1 MFIVK
6 FGGSVITEKA
16 KDCCFEQEVMDD
28 LAAQVKRAGKS
39 MILVHGAGSFGHIL
53 AKQYDLNSGFK
64 KKNQLQGFALTH
76 AQVQRLNNLVLAS
89 LQNHGLAAVSIPPHA
104 TITLRN
110 HHVKHL
116 DTKVFTDYL
125 THGFLPV
132 TFGDVALDTTLG
144 FSICSGD
151 LLVELL
157 AARFKPEKVIFVMD
171 EDGLY
176 TANPKT
182 NPNARFIK
190 TATLKELRALSTSSN
205 KHADVTKGM
214 EGKLAS
220 IQRIARGGIDTVLV
234 NGNIHNRLYDI
245 LKGKNT
251 TSTHIFGE
259 EP

>member
-16 KDCCFEQEVMDD
+16 KDCCFKQDVMDD
-28 LAAQVKRAGKS
+28 LASQVKRAGKRI
-39 MILVHGAGSFGHIL
+39 ILVHGAGSFGHIL
-53 AKQYDLNSGFK
+53 AKQYDLNNGFK

-89 LQNHGLAAVSIPPHA
+89 LQNHGLPAVSIPPHA
-104 TITLRN
+104 VITLRN
-110 HHVKHL
+110 HRVSHF
-116 DTKVFTDYL
+116 DTKVFKDYVK
-125 THGFLPV
+125 HAFLPV
-132 TFGDVALDTTLG
+132 TFGDVALDATLG

-176 TANPKT
+176 SENPKT
-182 NPNARFIK
+182 HPDASFIETTTAR
-190 TATLKELRALSTSSN
+190 ELRTLATSSN

-220 IQRIARGGIDTVLV
+220 IQRIARNGIDTILL
-234 NGNIHNRLYDI
+234 NGNIHNRLYDT
-245 LKGKNT
+245 LKGKRT
-251 TSTHIFGE
+251 KYTRILGE